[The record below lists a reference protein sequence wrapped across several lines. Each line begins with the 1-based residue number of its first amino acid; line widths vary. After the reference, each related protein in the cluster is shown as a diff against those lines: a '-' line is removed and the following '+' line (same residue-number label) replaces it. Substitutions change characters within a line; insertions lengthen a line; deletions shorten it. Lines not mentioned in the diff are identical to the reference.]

1 MEKISEM
8 DLKYLIRQLNK
19 KNNPHVRY
27 ENTSQLCDSEM
38 SHLM

>member
-8 DLKYLIRQLNK
+8 DLKYLIRQLK
-19 KNNPHVRY
+19 KNPHVRY
-27 ENTSQLCDSEM
+27 ENTSQFCDSEM